1 MPTIRPFKDL
11 FRGAPGDRD
20 IIGAPGFWRRLNQAL
35 GSFAISIDGGDLSQP
50 NPDELH
56 FKISSAAGSGS
67 LPPFF
72 VTIVDTMINVA
83 PGLVYCAQAL
93 DPTGTSGRKRWA
105 VPLINDIP
113 LDAAEPPAL
122 IMPAGGSGFV
132 CLKVT
137 FYRSGEVSNW
147 PWSIIFSA
155 TEPGEIDIIRDTG
168 GNHSGTLAARDG
180 EYYILIATI
189 KEGAVYQWVRGNI
202 CANLQWEELFTFA

>member
-1 MPTIRPFKDL
+1 MSAATKPFETLGRPDADSKGVVKWRKL
-11 FRGAPGDRD
+11 RQWFRDGFAKFEITATGAT
-20 IIGAPGFWRRLNQAL
+20 
-35 GSFAISIDGGDLSQP
+35 LSQP
-50 NPDELH
+50 TPNSLH
-56 FKISSAAGSGS
+56 LDCSAAGAAASG
-67 LPPFF
+67 PFG
-72 VTIVDTMINVA
+72 VAINGGLITVQ

-105 VPLINDIP
+105 VPLINGVA
-113 LDAAEPPAL
+113 LDAAEPPSLAV
-122 IMPAGGSGFV
+122 PEGGSGFV

-137 FYRSGEVSNW
+137 FYKSGEVSNW